1 MITAST
7 SADVYIDYLLSS
19 QVWWT
24 LLILCSPGGF
34 LWLDYSWISFFRG
47 SSCGKYAFIF
57 VLLRR
62 ILKFILLISRIIL
75 LATGMEDLMECS
87 FVVLQ
92 VLKVQFSC
100 ISMTS
105 SQVGFLCVLYIVKAE
120 LLRHIQL
127 WGYKYKL
134 QDAFLELDFYIME
147 LLLIGYLSLPP
158 NKNT

>member
-7 SADVYIDYLLSS
+7 SVDVCHIDYLLSS

-24 LLILCSPGGF
+24 LLILCSSGGF

-57 VLLRR
+57 VLLSR

-105 SQVGFLCVLYIVKAE
+105 SQVCFLCVLYIVKAE

-134 QDAFLELDFYIME
+134 QDAFLELDLYIME
-147 LLLIGYLSLPP
+147 LLLHRISFLTPR
-158 NKNT
+158 